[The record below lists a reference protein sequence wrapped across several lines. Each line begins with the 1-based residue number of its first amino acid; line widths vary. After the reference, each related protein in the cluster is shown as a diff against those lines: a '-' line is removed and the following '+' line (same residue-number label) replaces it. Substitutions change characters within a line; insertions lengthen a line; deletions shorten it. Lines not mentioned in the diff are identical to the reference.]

1 MILTVFSPFDP
12 FAHRVSALRGSLH
25 ASWQAPSMLLE
36 SPLPRP
42 ASQASGRSAARRM
55 LLESPLHLMY
65 PLVHC
70 GSDAQWMCECRVRQD
85 AGSDPAPCAL
95 HLNRLA

>member
-25 ASWQAPSMLLE
+25 ASWQAPS
-36 SPLPRP
+36 
-42 ASQASGRSAARRM
+42 M

-95 HLNRLA
+95 HSSRLA